1 MEDEKAVSKVID
13 VYPPIVAD
21 EEPNLTEDSADTTQ
35 SDVTEPQPETSEIDQ
50 IHPESEDEADP
61 ESKEDEG
68 LVITFE
74 GDAPDPIEEEAK
86 EAPSWVK
93 ELRKKHR
100 ESERERQKL
109 EKELAQA
116 KAKLE
121 PALEPLPDRPKFE
134 DFAYDEDKY
143 EAALSEWHSNKL
155 KHESKQQ
162 QERQK
167 AEAVQQQFE
176 ERRQAYHTRKS
187 EIAQKAPDMAEAEEL
202 VTAMFDET
210 KQGILLTAADDP
222 AQLIYALGKN
232 PKKLQ
237 DLASIDDPIRFTAEA
252 AKLEA
257 RMKVTKRTPTA
268 TPERKV
274 QGSASATSSE
284 NHLERLR
291 KEAEQSGD
299 YSKVIAYKRER
310 RQSSA

>member
-13 VYPPIVAD
+13 VYPPIVED
-21 EEPNLTEDSADTTQ
+21 ETPILTEDQTDIEEFVADET
-35 SDVTEPQPETSEIDQ
+35 QPEATEQDQETFEEEAESE
-50 IHPESEDEADP
+50 PESD
-61 ESKEDEG
+61 EDEG

-74 GDAPDPIEEEAK
+74 GEAPDPIEEEAK

-100 ESERERQKL
+100 ESEREKKQL
-109 EKELAQA
+109 EKELAEA

-143 EAALSEWHSNKL
+143 DAALQEWHANKL
-155 KHESKQQ
+155 KHEANQQ
-162 QERQK
+162 QEKQK
-167 AEAVQQQFE
+167 AEAVQQRFV
-176 ERRQAYHTRKS
+176 ERREAYQSRKS
-187 EIAQKAPDMAEAEEL
+187 EIAKKAPDMQEAEDL
-202 VTAMFDET
+202 VVAMFDET

-237 DLASIDDPIRFTAEA
+237 DLASIEDPIRFTAEA

-257 RMKVTKRTPTA
+257 RMKVTKRTPKA
-268 TPERKV
+268 TPERKM
-274 QGSASATSSE
+274 QGSASASSAE
-284 NHLERLR
+284 NHLNRLR
-291 KEAEQSGD
+291 EEAEKTGD

-310 RQSSA
+310 RQQSA

>member
-1 MEDEKAVSKVID
+1 MEDIKADKKGIEVF
-13 VYPPIVAD
+13 PPIVES
-21 EEPNLTEDSADTTQ
+21 EEANL
-35 SDVTEPQPETSEIDQ
+35 SEIQPTDDNLEVFETNPKITDVESGQ
-50 IHPESEDEADP
+50 ESEDEADP
-61 ESKEDEG
+61 QYYDLEG
-68 LVITFE
+68 FDIVFE
-74 GDAPDPIEEEAK
+74 GEAPDPIEEEAK

-109 EKELAQA
+109 EKELEQA
-116 KAKLE
+116 RAKLE

-143 EAALSEWHSNKL
+143 EAALSQWHSNKL
-155 KHESKQQ
+155 KHESKKQEEQQ
-162 QERQK
+162 K
-167 AEAVQQQFE
+167 SEAVQQQFE
-176 ERRQAYHTRKS
+176 ERRQRYHKAKS
-187 EIAQKAPDMAEAEEL
+187 EIAKKVPDMAEAEEL
-202 VTAMFDET
+202 VTTLFDET
-210 KQGILLTAADDP
+210 KQAILLTAADDP

-257 RMKVTKRTPTA
+257 KMKVTKRTPKA

-284 NHLERLR
+284 SQLDRLR
-291 KEAEQSGD
+291 EEAEKSGD

-310 RQSSA
+310 RHRSA

>member
-13 VYPPIVAD
+13 VYPPIVEN
-21 EEPNLTEDSADTTQ
+21 EEPILTEDQTDTEEFVAD
-35 SDVTEPQPETSEIDQ
+35 ENQPEAAKDDQ
-50 IHPESEDEADP
+50 ETFEEEGQAEPESD
-61 ESKEDEG
+61 EDEG
-68 LVITFE
+68 FVITFD
-74 GDAPDPIEEEAK
+74 GDAPDPIEEEAL

-100 ESERERQKL
+100 EAEREKKQL
-109 EKELAQA
+109 EKELALA

-121 PALEPLPDRPKFE
+121 PELESLPDKPKFE

-143 EAALSEWHSNKL
+143 DAALQEWHSNKL
-155 KHESKQQ
+155 KHEARQQ
-162 QERQK
+162 QQQQK
-167 AEAVQQQFE
+167 AEAVQQKFV
-176 ERRQAYHTRKS
+176 ERREAYQARKS
-187 EIAQKAPDMAEAEEL
+187 EIAKKAPDMQEAEEL
-202 VTAMFDET
+202 VVAMFDET

-257 RMKVTKRTPTA
+257 RMKVTKRTPKA

-274 QGSASATSSE
+274 QGDASASSNES
-284 NHLERLR
+284 HLNKLR
-291 KEAEQSGD
+291 EEAEKTGD
-299 YSKVIAYKRER
+299 YSKVIAYKRNR